1 MSLPSRNRGE
11 HFLFDDNIS
20 ESSFELPNN
29 EIPIHLLI
37 SDGDLQMILEEQ
49 SMEDFPLPKKL
60 PPEEEVRLL
69 RRLLLDKTQAP
80 PAPTTITRIL
90 LGKPCN
96 FEHYKSLSD
105 KEELLDEAISS
116 GNGDA
121 ILSVVL
127 FLVNTLK
134 KTHLNRL
141 LQSRPIAVN
150 HYLNYLTTR
159 LKISEATDLLI
170 MLGRNHDAT
179 MMQFQVF
186 VTSTS
191 NIEVRKQKLKQMYSN
206 YFTQPGCNV
215 FYSVMISNYINLL
228 EWQSAEKTKDTNI
241 LNASV
246 LRTLYYISEK
256 QSPTMT
262 PQQFA
267 ELYNISAPQ
276 YQWITLNERAKSQ
289 AWLDIQL
296 LFENKSWTAKFKTKS
311 FQIHIPLER
320 TILQL
325 HSLSAPAA
333 ILNQFLSHVDDP
345 QRRLMLSKRVNA
357 VRSEID
363 SLVLLK
369 DKAGL
374 ESLRDRLDQ
383 ASEERFYADNA
394 IKNFNSKWK
403 TDGIKLL
410 KN

>member
-1 MSLPSRNRGE
+1 
-11 HFLFDDNIS
+11 
-20 ESSFELPNN
+20 
-29 EIPIHLLI
+29 
-37 SDGDLQMILEEQ
+37 MILEEQ

-60 PPEEEVRLL
+60 SSEEEVRVL
-69 RRLLLDKTQAP
+69 RRLLMDKTHAP
-80 PAPTTITRIL
+80 LASTTITRIL
-90 LGKPCN
+90 LGKPCS
-96 FEHYKSLSD
+96 FEQYKSLSE
-105 KEELLDEAISS
+105 KEELLDEAISC

-127 FLVNTLK
+127 FLVDTLK
-134 KTHLNRL
+134 KTHFNQL
-141 LQSRPIAVN
+141 LQKRPIAVN

-170 MLGRNHDAT
+170 MLGRNHDAA
-179 MMQFQVF
+179 MMQFQVAC
-186 VTSTS
+186 TSSS
-191 NIEVRKQKLKQMYSN
+191 NIDSRKQKLKQIYSN

-215 FYSVMISNYINLL
+215 FYSQMLANYINLL
-228 EWQSAEKTKDTNI
+228 EWQSTEKTKDTTN
-241 LNASV
+241 LTNASV
-246 LRTLYYISEK
+246 LRTLYYVSEK
-256 QSPTMT
+256 QSPTLT

-289 AWLDIQL
+289 AWLDIQP

-320 TILQL
+320 TVLQL
-325 HSLSAPAA
+325 HALSAPAA

-345 QRRLMLSKRVNA
+345 TRRLMLSKRVNA
-357 VRSEID
+357 VHSEID

-369 DKAGL
+369 DKVSL
-374 ESLRDRLDQ
+374 ESLRDRLEVG
-383 ASEERFYADNA
+383 SEERFYADNA